1 MKEPENQSDPGPIR
15 RKQPVKRIMIVEDN
29 EKLGQELKI
38 FLSSNGY
45 DCSRLESFDRIVDDI
60 LEAAPDLL
68 LLDLGLPGA
77 DGHYICRELRR
88 VSSMPIII
96 ITSRQSELDEL
107 TALNFGADNYVTKPF
122 NLQILLAKISALLR
136 RTESSAS
143 ETLNISGINVNIAKG
158 TVSAGGNSSVL
169 TKNELMILRCLIG
182 QKGRIVTRETI
193 MQYLWDDESFVDDNT
208 LTVNIARLRKKL
220 DSLGQGTIIRTRRGQ
235 GYILE

>member
-1 MKEPENQSDPGPIR
+1 MKQKNVR
-15 RKQPVKRIMIVEDN
+15 
-29 EKLGQELKI
+29 
-38 FLSSNGY
+38 
-45 DCSRLESFDRIVDDI
+45 
-60 LEAAPDLL
+60 
-68 LLDLGLPGA
+68 
-77 DGHYICRELRR
+77 
-88 VSSMPIII
+88 
-96 ITSRQSELDEL
+96 
-107 TALNFGADNYVTKPF
+107 
-122 NLQILLAKISALLR
+122 LLR